1 MEGND
6 GRDIEATLERCYI
19 EFKAIGG
26 LEVVIDLT
34 ATQVLR
40 FVNPTPQRYPL
51 QEAAQGAL
59 LTEADRQA
67 YEVRS

>member
-1 MEGND
+1 MEG
-6 GRDIEATLERCYI
+6 EL
-19 EFKAIGG
+19 
-26 LEVVIDLT
+26 DLT

-51 QEAAQGAL
+51 QEAAQGAQ

>member
-1 MEGND
+1 VIELTHEME
-6 GRDIEATLERCYI
+6 LS
-19 EFKAIGG
+19 
-26 LEVVIDLT
+26 